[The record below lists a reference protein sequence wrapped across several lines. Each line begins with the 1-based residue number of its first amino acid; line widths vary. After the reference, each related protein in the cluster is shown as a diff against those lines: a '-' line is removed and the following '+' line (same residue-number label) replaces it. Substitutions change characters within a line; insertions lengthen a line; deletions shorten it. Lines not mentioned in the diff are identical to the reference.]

1 MIALGYRHVST
12 QLISQTMAHIK
23 DRRAQNAE
31 GNFYVDSSCIDCD
44 TCRWLAPDVYG
55 REGSQSA
62 VYHQPQTQSERI
74 AALEA
79 LLACP
84 TGSIG
89 TEEKPTNIRAVQQQ
103 FPLQIDENVFYC
115 GYHSKKSFGAASYLI
130 QRSEAE
136 GGNILIDSPR
146 FTPPLVKQIEA
157 MGGVRYMYLTHRDDV
172 ADHQKFHDRF
182 GCDRIL
188 HADDVTSGTQ
198 SVEIQPSGSE
208 PFSIDDDLTIIP
220 QPGHSKGHTVLLYKG
235 KYLFTGDHLAW
246 SARLEALYAFRNFCW
261 DSWRKQLESMKK
273 LSAHTDRYAFEWVLP
288 GHGRR
293 FHSSPDEMRDRMA
306 KCIQW
311 MESVA

>member
-1 MIALGYRHVST
+1 
-12 QLISQTMAHIK
+12 MAHLK
-23 DRRAQNAE
+23 DRRAQNVE

-44 TCRWLAPDVYG
+44 TCRWLSPAIYS
-55 REGSQSA
+55 REAGQSI
-62 VYHQPQTQSERI
+62 VHHQPANAEERK

-89 TEEKPTNIRAVQQQ
+89 TQEPPKDIRQVQQD
-103 FPLQIDENVFYC
+103 FPLQVDENVYYC

-130 QRSEAE
+130 VRPE
-136 GGNILIDSPR
+136 GNVLVDSPR

-188 HADDVTSGTQ
+188 HSQDITAGTQ
-198 SVEIQPSGSE
+198 SVEIQPTGNK
-208 PFSIDDDLTIIP
+208 PFKLSDDLLIIP
-220 QPGHSKGHTVLLYKG
+220 QPGHSRGHTVLLYKG

-246 SARLEALYAFRNFCW
+246 SARLNQLYAFRNFCW
-261 DSWRKQLESMKK
+261 DSWPSQIESMKS
-273 LSAHTDRYAFEWVLP
+273 LAQFTDNYSFEWVLP

-293 FHSSPDEMRDRMA
+293 HHSSADTMPTQMRQ
-306 KCIQW
+306 CIEW

>member
-1 MIALGYRHVST
+1 
-12 QLISQTMAHIK
+12 MAHLK
-23 DRRAQNAE
+23 DRRAQNVE

-44 TCRWLAPDVYG
+44 TCRWLSPAIYS
-55 REGSQSA
+55 REAGQSI
-62 VYHQPQTQSERI
+62 VHHQPANAEERK

-89 TEEKPTNIRAVQQQ
+89 TQEPPKDIRQVQQD
-103 FPLQIDENVFYC
+103 FPLQVDENVYYC

-130 QRSEAE
+130 VRPE
-136 GGNILIDSPR
+136 GNVLVDSPR

-172 ADHQKFHDRF
+172 ADHQKFRDRF

-188 HADDVTSGTQ
+188 HSQDITAGTQ
-198 SVEIQPSGSE
+198 SVEIQPTGNK
-208 PFSIDDDLTIIP
+208 PFKLSDDLLIIP
-220 QPGHSKGHTVLLYKG
+220 QPGHSRGHTVLLYKG

-246 SARLEALYAFRNFCW
+246 SARLNQLYAFRNFCW
-261 DSWRKQLESMKK
+261 DSWPSQIESMKS
-273 LSAHTDRYAFEWVLP
+273 LAQFTDNYSFEWVLP

-293 FHSSPDEMRDRMA
+293 HHSSADTMPTQMRQ
-306 KCIQW
+306 CIEW

>member
-1 MIALGYRHVST
+1 
-12 QLISQTMAHIK
+12 MAHIK
-23 DRRAQNAE
+23 DRRSQNAA
-31 GNFYVDSSCIDCD
+31 GNFYVDSTCIDCD
-44 TCRWLAPDVYG
+44 TCRWLAPSIYT
-55 REGSQSA
+55 RAGSQSI
-62 VYHQPQTQSERI
+62 VHHQPTDADERV

-89 TEEKPTNIRAVQQQ
+89 TEEKPTDIKQVQAQ

-130 QRSEAE
+130 QRPDAE
-136 GGNILIDSPR
+136 GGNVLIDSPR
-146 FTPPLVKQIEA
+146 FTPPLVKRLEE

-188 HADDVTSGTQ
+188 HTEDITAGTQ
-198 SVEIQPSGSE
+198 NVEVQPKGTE
-208 PFSIDDDLTIIP
+208 PVALDDDLLIIP
-220 QPGHSKGHTVLLYKG
+220 QPGHSRGHTVLLYKS

-246 SARLEALYAFRNFCW
+246 SARLNQLHAFRNFCW
-261 DSWRKQLESMKK
+261 DSWPRQIESMKR
-273 LSAHTDRYAFEWVLP
+273 LADYTQNYAFDWVIP

-293 FHSSPDEMRDRMA
+293 YAGGSETMGQQMQQ
-306 KCIQW
+306 CIEW

>member
-1 MIALGYRHVST
+1 
-12 QLISQTMAHIK
+12 MAHIK
-23 DRRAQNAE
+23 DRRSQNVE

-44 TCRWLAPDVYG
+44 TCRWLSPSIYTRA
-55 REGSQSA
+55 GSQSI
-62 VYHQPQTQSERI
+62 VHHQPTNAGERI

-89 TEEKPTNIRAVQQQ
+89 TEEKPTDIRMVQAQ

-115 GYHSKKSFGAASYLI
+115 GYHSEKSFGAASYFI
-130 QRSEAE
+130 QRPASE
-136 GGNILIDSPR
+136 GGNVLIDSPR
-146 FTPPLVKQIEA
+146 FTPPLVKRLAE

-172 ADHQKFHDRF
+172 ADHKKFHERF

-188 HADDVTSGTQ
+188 HDEDITAGTQ
-198 SVEIQPSGSE
+198 NVESQPTGSD
-208 PFSIDDDLTIIP
+208 PVALDDDLLIIP
-220 QPGHSKGHTVLLYKG
+220 QPGHSRGHTVLLYKG

-246 SARLEALYAFRNFCW
+246 SAKLNQLYAFRNFCW
-261 DSWRKQLESMKK
+261 DSWPRQIESMKK
-273 LSAHTDRYAFEWVLP
+273 LADYTQNYAFDWVLP

-293 FHSSPDEMRDRMA
+293 YAGSPTTMRQQMQQ
-306 KCIQW
+306 CINW

>member
-1 MIALGYRHVST
+1 
-12 QLISQTMAHIK
+12 MAHIQE
-23 DRRAQNAE
+23 RRSQNTA

-44 TCRWLAPDVYG
+44 TCRWLAPDIYS
-55 REGSQSA
+55 RSGSQS
-62 VYHQPQTQSERI
+62 VVHHQPESEAERV

-89 TEEKPTNIRAVQQQ
+89 TEDKPTDIRQVQQR
-103 FPLQIDENVFYC
+103 FPLPVEGNVFYC
-115 GYHSKKSFGAASYLI
+115 GYHSEKSFGAASYFI
-130 QRSEAE
+130 QRPE
-136 GGNILIDSPR
+136 GNVLIDSPR

-172 ADHQKFHDRF
+172 ADHEKFHDRF

-188 HADDVTSGTQ
+188 HQQDITSGTQ
-198 SVEIQPSGSE
+198 AVEIQPMGME
-208 PFSIDDDLTIIP
+208 ALELAPDLVIIP
-220 QPGHSKGHTVLLYKG
+220 QPGHSRGHTVLIYQG

-246 SARLEALYAFRNFCW
+246 SARLQQLSAFRNFCW
-261 DSWRKQLESMKK
+261 DSWPRQIESMKA
-273 LSAHTDRYAFEWVLP
+273 LANYTNDYAFEWVLP

-293 FHSSPDEMRDRMA
+293 FSASA
-306 KCIQW
+306 KDMKAHMQQCIQW